1 MKKYVVEL
9 SAYGT
14 DSKTIGYNN
23 YQWTITQGQIIKE
36 GALTKNFPQYF
47 VDYVEEISEEVKEI
61 AVSEVKTPVVEEVV
75 AEEATPVV
83 EEVVVVEDSTPV
95 VEVEDTPV
103 VEEVEVTLTDAEV
116 LNIAKTL
123 KTKNELDE
131 YAKNYGVELN
141 KQKSLKYMLTD
152 FETALKS
159 K

>member
-14 DSKTIGYNN
+14 ESKTIGYNN

-47 VDYVEEISEEVKEI
+47 VDYVEEIVEVVKEI
-61 AVSEVKTPVVEEVV
+61 AVSEVKTPVIEEVVVVEEVKTPV
-75 AEEATPVV
+75 IEEEVVVVEEVTPVV
-83 EEVVVVEDSTPV
+83 EEVTPV
-95 VEVEDTPV
+95 
-103 VEEVEVTLTDAEV
+103 VEVTLTDVEV

>member
-14 DSKTIGYNN
+14 ESKTIGYNN

-47 VDYVEEISEEVKEI
+47 VDYVEEIVEVVKEI
-61 AVSEVKTPVVEEVV
+61 AVSEVKTPVIEEVVVVEEV
-75 AEEATPVV
+75 TPVV
-83 EEVVVVEDSTPV
+83 EEVTPV
-95 VEVEDTPV
+95 
-103 VEEVEVTLTDAEV
+103 VEVTLTDVEV

>member
-14 DSKTIGYNN
+14 ESKTIGYNN

-47 VDYVEEISEEVKEI
+47 VDYVEEIVEVVKEI
-61 AVSEVKTPVVEEVV
+61 AVSEVKTPVI
-75 AEEATPVV
+75 
-83 EEVVVVEDSTPV
+83 EEVVVVEEVTPV
-95 VEVEDTPV
+95 IEEEVVV
-103 VEEVEVTLTDAEV
+103 VEEVTPVVEVTLTDVEV